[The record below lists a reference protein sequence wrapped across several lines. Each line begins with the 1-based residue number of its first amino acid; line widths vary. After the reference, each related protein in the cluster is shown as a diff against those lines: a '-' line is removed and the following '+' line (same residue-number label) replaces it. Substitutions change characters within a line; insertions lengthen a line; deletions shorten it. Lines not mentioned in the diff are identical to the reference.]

1 MVKLFLFR
9 LGSLLSLLILL
20 VWEAFYSQNE
30 ENYAGIESQS
40 LNQRQL
46 CYFASNAF
54 KSTLLLILKLF
65 CAKTINSILL

>member
-20 VWEAFYSQNE
+20 VWEAFYNQNE
-30 ENYAGIESQS
+30 ANYAGIESQS

-46 CYFASNAF
+46 CYFAYIVADP
-54 KSTLLLILKLF
+54 KIVL
-65 CAKTINSILL
+65 C